1 MPEPARFRLTSLDL
15 GIFAV
20 SLAILLLELLLTRVF
35 SVVMFHHFSFLAVSL
50 AMSGIG
56 LGGLIVNLRPRWFRA
71 DNITSTGPVLAVVF
85 AFTVIT
91 ASWVAFNTPI
101 RLQDDAE
108 NWRRV
113 VTVLLASLVPF
124 AAGGLVVAHIL
135 TFNSERANRLYFFDL
150 MGAGMAAVLFVP
162 TIAILGAPSTLLLA
176 AAIGAM
182 GGACLASGT
191 RARATCGV
199 VAVGLLA
206 VTGANASRGFFDV
219 RFAKGGRPAPSLV
232 TRWNSFS
239 RVEVQGVRGDMER
252 LRAPL
257 SFGFSSQL
265 RAQVRELYL
274 LYDADAMTQI
284 VGFDGDLAKVS
295 YLLSDVTAAPHHV
308 RSNERVLVIGAGGG
322 RDILA
327 ALRTG
332 AQHVTGVEINDITVD
347 LMRGRFRDYTGGLY
361 VDVPKVEII
370 NEDGRSFVGRTSARF
385 DLIQAS
391 LVDTWAAS
399 SAGAYALAE
408 NSLYTVEA
416 FRDYFAKLRPDGML
430 SFSRW
435 YATPPVEVLRVVSL
449 AREALDQIGVS
460 APARHVAIVRTDSRV
475 TQRPSLATIMI
486 KLSPFTDAEITALI
500 DWSRLMLFDV
510 AYVPPTESANG
521 SEPAFATL
529 LGSRSDAARFVET
542 AQFDLSPTTDDRPFF
557 FDRVPLAAW
566 LRQRVGLPAP
576 AFASSELPLSSRT
589 LLTALVVTAATT
601 LLLLCLPLLL
611 GQRAADTLPIG
622 RRLAWIGYFASL
634 GVGYIVVEVV
644 LIQRF
649 NLYLGNPSYALTVVL
664 FTMLVASGCGALVAQ
679 RWTQPAALIA
689 TLVVVCVGVGI
700 VALGIGSLI
709 GSTLRA
715 STPMRI
721 AIAALFVAPVAFVMG
736 IPFPTGLRLA
746 GRASQS
752 LVSWAWAVN
761 GGASVFGSVLAVIV
775 SMAAGFSSSL
785 LLAGAG
791 YLVALLLSI
800 GLARAD
806 PAIHPGTV
814 AD

>member
-1 MPEPARFRLTSLDL
+1 MWPARLRLTSLDL

-50 AMSGIG
+50 AMTGIG

-71 DNITSTGPVLAVVF
+71 DNITSAGPVLALVF
-85 AFTVIT
+85 AFTVIA

-101 RLQDDAE
+101 RLQDDAA

-113 VTVLLASLVPF
+113 VTVLVASLVPF
-124 AAGGLVVAHIL
+124 AAGGLVIAHIL
-135 TFNSERANRLYFFDL
+135 AFNSERANRLYFFDL

-162 TIAILGAPSTLLLA
+162 AIAVLGAPSALLLA

-182 GGACLASGT
+182 SGACLARGT

-199 VAVGLLA
+199 LAAGLLA
-206 VTGANASRGFFDV
+206 VAGANASRSFFDV
-219 RFAKGGRPAPSLV
+219 RFAKGGVRAPALV

-239 RVEVQGVRGDMER
+239 RVEVQGISGDMER

-257 SFGFSSQL
+257 GFGFSSRL

-295 YLLSDVTAAPHHV
+295 YLLWDVTAAAHHV
-308 RSNERVLVIGAGGG
+308 RTNERVLVIGAGGG

-327 ALRTG
+327 ALRSG
-332 AQHVTGVEINDITVD
+332 AEHVTGVEINDITID
-347 LMRGRFRDYTGGLY
+347 LMRGRFRDYTHGLY
-361 VDVPKVEII
+361 VDVPKVEVV
-370 NEDGRSFVGRTSARF
+370 NEDGRSFVEHTPERF

-416 FRDYFAKLRPDGML
+416 FRDYFAKLRPDGL
-430 SFSRW
+430 VSFSRW
-435 YATPPVEVLRVVSL
+435 YAAPPVEVLRVVSL
-449 AREALDQIGVS
+449 ARAALGQIGVS
-460 APARHVAIVRTDSRV
+460 APERHVAIVRTDWRV

-500 DWSRLMLFDV
+500 DWSHRMLFDV
-510 AYVPPTESANG
+510 AYVPPNGSANG

-529 LGSRSDAARFVET
+529 LGSHSDAAHFMET
-542 AQFDLSPTTDDRPFF
+542 AKFDLSPTTDDRPFF

-566 LRQRVGLPAP
+566 LRQRAGLPAP
-576 AFASSELPLSSRT
+576 AFASGELPLSSRT
-589 LLTALVVTAATT
+589 LLTALVVTAVTT

-611 GQRAADTLPIG
+611 GPRLADTLPIG
-622 RRLAWIGYFASL
+622 RRLAWIAYFACL

-679 RWTQPAALIA
+679 RWTRPVALIA
-689 TLVVVCVGVGI
+689 TLMVVCVGVG
-700 VALGIGSLI
+700 VLALGIGPLI
-709 GSTLRA
+709 GSTLSA
-715 STPMRI
+715 STPTRI
-721 AIAALFVAPVAFVMG
+721 AIAAAFVAPLAFVMG
-736 IPFPTGLRLA
+736 IPFPTGLRLV

-775 SMAAGFSSSL
+775 SMSAGFSSSL

-791 YLVALLLSI
+791 YLTALLLSV
-800 GLARAD
+800 GLVRAD
-806 PAIHPGTV
+806 HGINDAKL
-814 AD
+814 D